1 MVLVDARMAEQLWP
15 GESPLGKRMRTG
27 GIDARPDAPW
37 LTVVGVVGRIKQDAL
52 DADSRMALYY
62 PHMQSP
68 TRAMNVVLRSSA
80 VPSALVPIARR
91 ALAELDPDLP
101 IYNVQ
106 TMTARVDESL
116 AERRFSMLLL
126 TPFALVA
133 LALAAIGIYGVMAY
147 LVSQGTRELA
157 IRMALG
163 ASPRRL
169 LGLVVGQAFRLS
181 IVGVGAGLVGA
192 LVLTRLMRG
201 LLFGVHETDPLTYG
215 SIVVILGVVTLVAS
229 AVPARRAARTDPLGA
244 LKET

>member
-1 MVLVDARMAEQLWP
+1 
-15 GESPLGKRMRTG
+15 
-27 GIDARPDAPW
+27 
-37 LTVVGVVGRIKQDAL
+37 
-52 DADSRMALYY
+52 
-62 PHMQSP
+62 
-68 TRAMNVVLRSSA
+68 
-80 VPSALVPIARR
+80 VPSTVVPIARR
-91 ALAELDPDLP
+91 ALAELDADLP
-101 IYNVQ
+101 VYKVQ
-106 TMTARVDESL
+106 TMTARVDSSL

-126 TPFALVA
+126 SAFALVA
-133 LALAAIGIYGVMAY
+133 LALAAIGTYGVMAY
-147 LVSQGTRELA
+147 AVNQSTRELA
-157 IRMALG
+157 IRLALG

-181 IVGVGAGLVGA
+181 IVGVSAGLVGA